1 VGSDTD
7 DPRFV
12 QLVGELSLSSERFRY
27 LWARQDVQ
35 STDGPVRI
43 RHPQVGDLV
52 LTRNRLSITSA
63 HGQFLL
69 VYHAEPGTGSAEKLT
84 LLASLTSAPAPE
96 PAVE

>member
-35 STDGPVRI
+35 STDGPVRV

-52 LTRNRLSITSA
+52 LTRNRLSVTSV

-69 VYHAEPGTGSAEKLT
+69 VYHAGPGTSSAEKLT
-84 LLASLTSAPAPE
+84 LLASLASTSTPE
-96 PAVE
+96 PAAE